1 MGNQQLNII
10 FNLSIEEK
18 LLIVQKLWDNIASEQ
33 KKLEVPVEHKMLLMQ
48 RIKKIE
54 SGKTSFKNWEDIK
67 NKYLT

>member
-1 MGNQQLNII
+1 MSSHQLNTI

-33 KKLEVPVEHKMLLMQ
+33 QKLEVPVEHKMLLMQ